1 MTEAAARVAQL
12 ATLAES
18 IRTLSGNT
26 ELAWR
31 RWPGPDEQPPLVLL
45 HGGFGSW
52 THWIANIPGLMAQR
66 DIWALD
72 LPGLGDSGDLSE
84 PFTTEHFADVIAA
97 GLNDALGNGANYELA
112 GFSFGAMIGAH
123 VSLRTGSRCKRLT
136 LIGAAGCGHLHH
148 QVSLLPPP
156 DDSVPPEEAAGIHR
170 ENLQRL
176 MIADP
181 TAIDDLAVYV
191 HGDNLARHRFRSRK
205 LAGSDDLL
213 RVLSDVPAPLV
224 GIWGECD
231 ATAGNLAAIKERERL
246 FRAAQP
252 DCDFH
257 ILPGIGHWAMYE
269 APETVNRLLLDGSVE
284 QA

>member
-1 MTEAAARVAQL
+1 MTEPAARVANL

-18 IRTLSGNT
+18 IRTRSGST

-97 GLNDALGNGANYELA
+97 GLNDALGDGAKYELA

-123 VSLRTGSRCKRLT
+123 VSLRTGSRCKRLS

-156 DDSVPPEEAAGIHR
+156 DDSVPPEEAAVIHR

-191 HGDNLARHRFRSRK
+191 HGDNLSRHRFRSRK
-205 LAGSDDLL
+205 IAGSDDLL
-213 RVLSDVPAPLV
+213 RVLPDVQAPLV

-231 ATAGNLAAIKERERL
+231 ATAGDLAAIEEREQL

-257 ILPGIGHWAMYE
+257 ILSGIGHWAMYE